1 MGRGPP
7 YVFLSP
13 RCILFPWKANT
24 HTLCPYPT
32 RQNILGNSRHQ
43 HLVTVLTACWQLA
56 HIGHCTGTPRTQDG
70 LGGEPVYDMPYSC
83 LKPQT
88 LCFALPVTLTCLQE
102 GNCLSGNV

>member
-1 MGRGPP
+1 M
-7 YVFLSP
+7 FLSL

-32 RQNILGNSRHQ
+32 PTEYSGEQQASALSHRSYCL
-43 HLVTVLTACWQLA
+43 LA
-56 HIGHCTGTPRTQDG
+56 ARPQSGTPWTQDG

-102 GNCLSGNV
+102 GNCLSGNA